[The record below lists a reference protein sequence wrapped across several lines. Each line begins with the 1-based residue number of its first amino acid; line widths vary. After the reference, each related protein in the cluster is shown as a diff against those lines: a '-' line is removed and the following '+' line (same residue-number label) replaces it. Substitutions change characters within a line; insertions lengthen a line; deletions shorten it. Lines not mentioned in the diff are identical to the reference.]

1 MSYRD
6 TIKTMPSLSL
16 IALGEALHGDCLCW
30 RCSKPQPFYAS
41 PCEHCAAIN
50 PNFDLD
56 GALAQQNYSAANST
70 AVKE

>member
-1 MSYRD
+1 MSYRE
-6 TIKTMPSLSL
+6 TLKSMPSLSL
-16 IALGEALHGDCLCW
+16 LALEGDCLCW

-56 GALAQQNYSAANST
+56 GALAQQSSSAQQSGAQS
-70 AVKE
+70 